1 MDIVFFVLVLLVAA
15 GGAWFLVRR
24 RASGPA
30 TVDFAAMQWQA
41 FESRLSDHFWRSGY
55 HVEKIDESDAD
66 LRLTRE
72 GKTWYVN
79 AKYWDAGHVG
89 AEPVRQVMQRVAGE
103 DAAGGFVVT
112 SGQFTADARQLA
124 ARAEIELI
132 EGPALAEALARRG

>member
-1 MDIVFFVLVLLVAA
+1 MDIVFWILVLLVAA

-24 RASGPA
+24 RSAAPAS
-30 TVDFAAMQWQA
+30 VDFDAMQWQA
-41 FESRLSDHFWRSGY
+41 FESRLSDHFWRAGY
-55 HVEKIDESDAD
+55 QVEKINQPDAD

-89 AEPVRQVMQRVAGE
+89 AEPVRQVMQRVARE

-112 SGQFTADARQLA
+112 RGQFTADARQLA
-124 ARAEIELI
+124 ARAEVELL
-132 EGPALAEALARRG
+132 EGPALAEVLGRRA